1 MLTLLESELLG
12 LVVGAIITVALGSY
26 LIGDNIIYRWV
37 LAILVGAGVGY
48 ALGIVLN
55 YLWWDW
61 FFKGMRE
68 AQTIVARI
76 RYVVPML
83 LGALLLLKAFPRISH
98 WGNVSMGAMLGVG
111 AGVAVSGALLG
122 TIIPQIEVAGTA
134 ILSQDSVFVGILSI
148 AGTICALLVFASFPL
163 RMASNAPHSKWQQVF
178 RVMITGIQNVGRF
191 FIIIGLGMAFSG
203 AITSALTLLVDRLW
217 DFVKL
222 IELII
227 G

>member
-12 LVVGAIITVALGSY
+12 LVIGALITVALGSY
-26 LIGDNIIYRWV
+26 LIGDNIIYRWM
-37 LAILVGAGVGY
+37 LAILVGVGVGY
-48 ALGIVLN
+48 ALGVVLH

-68 AQTIVARI
+68 AQTLVSRI

-83 LGALLLLKAFPRISH
+83 LGALLLLKAFPRIAH

-111 AGVAVSGALLG
+111 AAVAVSGALLG
-122 TIIPQIEVAGTA
+122 TLIPQIEVTGMAMV
-134 ILSQDSVFVGILSI
+134 SEDSVFLGILSI
-148 AGTICALLVFASFPL
+148 AGTICALFVFTSFPFHKWPRVL
-163 RMASNAPHSKWQQVF
+163 RMT
-178 RVMITGIQNVGRF
+178 ITGIQNVGRF
-191 FIIIGLGMAFSG
+191 FIIIGLSMAFAG

-222 IELII
+222 IELIV

>member
-26 LIGDNIIYRWV
+26 LIGDNIVYRWV

-48 ALGIVLN
+48 ALGVVLN

-61 FFKGMRE
+61 FLKGMRE
-68 AQTIVARI
+68 AQTMTARI

-98 WGNVSMGAMLGVG
+98 WGNISMGAMLGVG
-111 AGVAVSGALLG
+111 SAVAVSGALLG
-122 TIIPQIEVAGTA
+122 TLIPQIEATGMA
-134 ILSQDSVFVGILSI
+134 IVSQDGVFVGVLSI
-148 AGTICALLVFASFPL
+148 IGTICALFVFTSFPF
-163 RMASNAPHSKWQQVF
+163 HKWPRIF
-178 RVMITGIQNVGRF
+178 RAAITGIQGVGRF
-191 FIIIGLGMAFSG
+191 FIIIGLSMAFTG

-217 DFVKL
+217 EFVKL
-222 IELII
+222 IELIM